1 MRRIVR
7 RNLVRDPAGRPL
19 SMQSE
24 RLTDD
29 GRGAVQQTTERTAHW
44 CSGCHRPVA
53 EISELRGVCDACRA
67 RGCCVHCISQ
77 CAVCSRRLCGQCR
90 RGFAGP
96 PTLTVCVVCQERL
109 LHRQLLQDQQT
120 TFEQDLARHRLFN
133 QDQALRL
140 NYERTYL
147 MAQLQ
152 AARLGLNRVWW
163 PIWVIRKVGAG
174 SITVIQ
180 HAWRLLQRH
189 PPRRRL
195 PTHR

>member
-19 SMQSE
+19 SVQSE

-29 GRGAVQQTTERTAHW
+29 GRGAVQQTTERTTRW

-53 EISELRGVCDACRA
+53 ELAELRGICDWCHA
-67 RGCCVHCISQ
+67 RECCVHCLSQ
-77 CAVCSRRLCGQCR
+77 CAVCSRRLCGKCR

-96 PTLTVCVVCQERL
+96 PTLTVCAVCQQRMI
-109 LHRQLLQDQQT
+109 HRQILQDQQAS
-120 TFEQDLARHRLFN
+120 FEQELARHRLFN

-140 NYERTYL
+140 NFERTNL

-163 PIWVIRKVGAG
+163 PIWVIRKV
-174 SITVIQ
+174 SWLCSLVVRY
-180 HAWRLLQRH
+180 AWRLLH
-189 PPRRRL
+189 
-195 PTHR
+195 